1 MDLRTSALQ
10 ERDLAEALDHVTR
23 EMVAGS
29 GVELV
34 MSADAAAAPDDE
46 HRQQQLLRI
55 AQEAVANALK
65 HARPSR
71 IDLSLVQQNGHT
83 VLTVKDDGAGFSAD
97 GTFMVARGHFG
108 LLGMRERARALG
120 GELSVQSA
128 LGSGTVV
135 EARVPRP

>member
-1 MDLRTSALQ
+1 M
-10 ERDLAEALDHVTR
+10 
-23 EMVAGS
+23 
-29 GVELV
+29 
-34 MSADAAAAPDDE
+34 
-46 HRQQQLLRI
+46 
-55 AQEAVANALK
+55 K